1 MIEASS
7 VIQGSAVAI
16 GGRALLIL
24 GPPGAGK
31 TSLALA
37 LIDRGATLI
46 GDDGVSLARTGNRVI
61 ASPPPNIAGRLEVRN
76 VGIITLPTA
85 SAPVA
90 LVLDLSRDAPRYIE
104 AAKTLM
110 LEGVGVPTL
119 AFFPGDAIQ
128 ALRAERALQVHGLPA
143 IGQGVDPS

>member
-1 MIEASS
+1 MVKASS

-16 GGRALLIL
+16 GGRAVLII
-24 GPPGAGK
+24 GPPGSGK

-46 GDDGVSLARTGNRVI
+46 GDDGVALARSGDRVI
-61 ASPPPNIAGRLEVRN
+61 AMPPPNIAGLLEVRN

-85 SAPVA
+85 SAPVS
-90 LVLDLSRDAPRYIE
+90 LVLQLSRDAPRFVE
-104 AAKTLM
+104 AAETVT
-110 LEGVGVPTL
+110 LEGTSVPSL

-128 ALRAERALQVHGLPA
+128 VLRAEWALRIHGLPA
-143 IGQGVDPS
+143 IGQSTNPS

>member
-1 MIEASS
+1 MTKTSS

-16 GGRALLIL
+16 RGRALLIL

-46 GDDGVSLARTGNRVI
+46 GDDGITLARTGNRVI
-61 ASPPPNIAGRLEVRN
+61 AAPPPNIAGLLEVRN
-76 VGIITLPTA
+76 VGIIKLPTT

-90 LVLDLSRDAPRYIE
+90 LALQLSRDAPRHVE

-110 LEGVGVPTL
+110 LEGAGVPSL

-128 ALRAERALQVHGLPA
+128 ALRAEWALQVHGLAA
-143 IGQGVDPS
+143 ICQVMDPS

>member
-1 MIEASS
+1 MIETSS

-46 GDDGVSLARTGNRVI
+46 GDDGIALARTGNRVI
-61 ASPPPNIAGRLEVRN
+61 ASPPPNIAGLLEVRN

-90 LVLDLSRDAPRYIE
+90 LALELSRDAPRHVE

-110 LEGVGVPTL
+110 LEGAGVPSL

-128 ALRAERALQVHGLPA
+128 ALRAEWALQVHGLPA
-143 IGQGVDPS
+143 ICQVMDPS